1 MVGRGAGPATANFC
15 MKPGRAI
22 LIYAAAVILLGA
34 LFAPW
39 LFWLVQATGVEA
51 LTRHPFR
58 RVFNRSV
65 MIVALVGLWPL
76 VRALGIRSWS
86 ALGYPPRRGWW
97 REIVIGAALAMGS
110 LGVAFVLTGRSLD
123 WENSKYTVT
132 GALLSVAATAVVVS
146 LIEETF
152 FRGAIQGALQQ
163 AWRWPV
169 ALVVASVIYSAL
181 HFLKPKGAHI
191 APEAVTWWSGFDCL
205 GQVVT
210 ASLLDEKVGVAF
222 VSLLLVGL
230 IVGWTFQ
237 RTGALYWALGLHGGW
252 VVANEFVRKFR
263 GGNLVQDP
271 VAWVVL
277 LITWA
282 VVAWLC
288 RKSPTA

>member
-1 MVGRGAGPATANFC
+1 

-22 LIYAAAVILLGA
+22 LIYAVVVVLLGA
-34 LFAPW
+34 LLAPW

-76 VRALGIRSWS
+76 VRTLGIRSWS
-86 ALGYPPRRGWW
+86 ALGYPRRAGWW
-97 REIVIGAALAMGS
+97 REILVGAALATGS
-110 LGVAFVLTGRSLD
+110 LVVAFVLTGRSVD
-123 WENSKYTVT
+123 WENSKYTVA
-132 GALLSVAATAVVVS
+132 GALASVTATAVVVAF
-146 LIEETF
+146 IEETF
-152 FRGAIQGALQQ
+152 FRGAIQGALQR
-163 AWRWPV
+163 AWRGPV
-169 ALVVASVIYSAL
+169 ALAVASAVYSAL

-191 APEAVTWWSGFDCL
+191 APESVTWRSGLDCL

-230 IVGWTFQ
+230 ILGWTFQ

-263 GGNLVQDP
+263 GGNLVQEP

-282 VVAWLC
+282 VVAWRC
-288 RKSPTA
+288 RNHTKTW